1 MPGMSTALREIAKDR
16 RNVLRRA
23 GRRRARSLEAA
34 QRTTSVETGPS
45 LVVATYNVHAC
56 VGTDRRY
63 DPPRVAAVLR
73 ELGADIISLQEVGGQ
88 RRPGQL
94 PDQAGFLAEETGL
107 QIVAGPNRNYR
118 RSRFGNAIL
127 TRFPVIAARY
137 IDLSVPGC
145 EPRGALDVDLDIGER
160 LDGRVLRVVATHF
173 GLRGGERRAQTLRL
187 LDALAATGPM
197 ADGSAGPETSTGGAI
212 LMMGD
217 LNEWR
222 GRRGG
227 IRALDREL
235 GHAPAPRTFPSW
247 CPILPL
253 DRIYAGPP
261 ALVRDVIV
269 HRSPLARLASDHL
282 PLRARLAWRAAA

>member
-1 MPGMSTALREIAKDR
+1 VKKGLRSIAERKGKALQRVA
-16 RNVLRRA
+16 
-23 GRRRARSLEAA
+23 RRRSRPSVATEIGTADEA
-34 QRTTSVETGPS
+34 GPS
-45 LVVATYNVHAC
+45 LVVATYNVHTC

-63 DPPRVAAVLR
+63 DPARIAAVLC
-73 ELGADIISLQEVGGQ
+73 ELGADIISLQEVVAHREGANI
-88 RRPGQL
+88 
-94 PDQAGFLAEETGL
+94 PDQSSILAQETGL
-107 QIVAGPNRNYR
+107 RAVSLPPRVDH

-127 TRFPVIAARY
+127 TRLPVLGVRH
-137 IDLSVPGC
+137 IDLSVNGYA
-145 EPRGALDVDLDIGER
+145 PRGALDVDLDA
-160 LDGRVLRVVATHF
+160 GRYRLRVVATHF
-173 GLRGGERRAQTLRL
+173 GLRGGERRAQAQRL
-187 LDALAATGPM
+187 LGALTGRDGGNSAIPAVDAGT
-197 ADGSAGPETSTGGAI
+197 AI

-253 DRIYAGPP
+253 DRIYAAPP
-261 ALVRDVIV
+261 ALLCDFDV

-282 PLRARLAWRAAA
+282 PLRARLAWHPA

>member
-1 MPGMSTALREIAKDR
+1 MKTALRDIARQKKGA
-16 RNVLRRA
+16 LRRA
-23 GRRRARSLEAA
+23 ARRRAPPAAAPSSTPRDEAPLDEA
-34 QRTTSVETGPS
+34 GPS

-63 DPPRVAAVLR
+63 DPARVAAVLR
-73 ELGADIISLQEVGGQ
+73 ELGADIVSLQEVGT
-88 RRPGQL
+88 RRPGANL
-94 PDQAGFLAEETGL
+94 SDQAAFLAQATGL
-107 QIVAGPNRNYR
+107 QIVSGPDRSYR
-118 RSRFGNAIL
+118 HSRFGNAVL
-127 TRFPVIAARY
+127 TRLPVLAVRY
-137 IDLSVPGC
+137 IDLSVTGC
-145 EPRGALDVDLDIGER
+145 EPRGALDVDLDVGARIAG
-160 LDGRVLRVVATHF
+160 GQALRVVATHF

-187 LDALAATGPM
+187 LGAIADIAPT
-197 ADGSAGPETSTGGAI
+197 DGSAI

-235 GHAPAPRTFPSW
+235 GRAPAPRTFPSW

-253 DRIYAGPP
+253 DRIYAAPP
-261 ALVRDVIV
+261 ALVRDVAV

>member
-1 MPGMSTALREIAKDR
+1 MSTALREIAKDR

-34 QRTTSVETGPS
+34 QPIVLAETGPS
-45 LVVATYNVHAC
+45 LAVATYNVHAC

-63 DPPRVAAVLR
+63 DPARVAAVLR

-107 QIVAGPNRNYR
+107 EIVAGPNRNYR

-127 TRFPVIAARY
+127 TRFPVLAARY

-160 LDGRVLRVVATHF
+160 LDGRVLRVVATHL
-173 GLRGGERRAQTLRL
+173 GLRGGERRAQTMRL
-187 LDALAATGPM
+187 LDALAATGG
-197 ADGSAGPETSTGGAI
+197 GSDTAI

-282 PLRARLAWRAAA
+282 PLRARLAWREAA

>member
-1 MPGMSTALREIAKDR
+1 VKKGLRSIAERKGKALQRVA
-16 RNVLRRA
+16 
-23 GRRRARSLEAA
+23 RRRSRLSGATEIGTAEEA
-34 QRTTSVETGPS
+34 EPS
-45 LVVATYNVHAC
+45 LVVATYNVHTC

-63 DPPRVAAVLR
+63 DPARVAAVLC
-73 ELGADIISLQEVGGQ
+73 ELGADIISLQEVVAHPEGANF
-88 RRPGQL
+88 
-94 PDQAGFLAEETGL
+94 PDQSSFLAQETGL
-107 QIVAGPNRNYR
+107 RAVSLPPRVDH

-127 TRFPVIAARY
+127 TRLPVLGVRH
-137 IDLSVPGC
+137 IDLSINGYA
-145 EPRGALDVDLDIGER
+145 PRGALDVDLDA
-160 LDGRVLRVVATHF
+160 GRYRLRVVATHF
-173 GLRGGERRAQTLRL
+173 GLRGGERRAQAQRL
-187 LDALAATGPM
+187 LGALTGR
-197 ADGSAGPETSTGGAI
+197 DGGNSAIPAVDGGTAI

-253 DRIYAGPP
+253 DRIYAAPP
-261 ALVRDVIV
+261 ALLRDFDV

-282 PLRARLAWRAAA
+282 PLRARLAWRPA

>member
-1 MPGMSTALREIAKDR
+1 MKTALRDIARQKKGA
-16 RNVLRRA
+16 LRRA
-23 GRRRARSLEAA
+23 ARRRAPPAAAPSSTPRDEAPLDEA
-34 QRTTSVETGPS
+34 GPS

-63 DPPRVAAVLR
+63 DPARVAAVLR
-73 ELGADIISLQEVGGQ
+73 ELGADIVSLQEVGT
-88 RRPGQL
+88 RRPGANL
-94 PDQAGFLAEETGL
+94 SDQAAFLAQATGL
-107 QIVAGPNRNYR
+107 QIVSGPDRSYR
-118 RSRFGNAIL
+118 HSRFGNAVL
-127 TRFPVIAARY
+127 TRLPVLAVRY
-137 IDLSVPGC
+137 IDLSVTGC
-145 EPRGALDVDLDIGER
+145 EPRGALDVDLDVGER
-160 LDGRVLRVVATHF
+160 IAGGQALRVVATHF

-187 LDALAATGPM
+187 LGAIADIAPT
-197 ADGSAGPETSTGGAI
+197 DGSAI

-235 GHAPAPRTFPSW
+235 GRAPAPRTFPSW

-253 DRIYAGPP
+253 DRIYAAPP
-261 ALVRDVIV
+261 ALVRDVAV